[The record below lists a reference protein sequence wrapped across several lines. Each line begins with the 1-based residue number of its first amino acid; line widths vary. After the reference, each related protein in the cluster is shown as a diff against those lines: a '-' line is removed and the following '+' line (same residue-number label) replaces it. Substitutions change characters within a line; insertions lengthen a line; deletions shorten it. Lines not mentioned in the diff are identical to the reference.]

1 MLAGLLFSKEEVW
14 KKKSTT
20 SCFDVT
26 MGSYDG
32 AEICELI
39 GVYILSH
46 LETIINKN
54 KMRLYS
60 DDGLLILW
68 GANGQKTNET
78 RKNII
83 EIFKNIGF
91 KIDIVTNLKEVN
103 FLDDTFILTNGTFS
117 PYKKPNDKNVT
128 ALSSYL
134 REMKKKAS
142 EIAKLT
148 WSILKIVPRYSNI
161 SKRCILCLHEKLYIA
176 TYHD

>member
-54 KMRLYS
+54 KMRLYRG
-60 DDGLLILW
+60 DGLFYEVPTAEKQIKRERIL
-68 GANGQKTNET
+68 
-78 RKNII
+78 
-83 EIFKNIGF
+83 
-91 KIDIVTNLKEVN
+91 
-103 FLDDTFILTNGTFS
+103 
-117 PYKKPNDKNVT
+117 
-128 ALSSYL
+128 
-134 REMKKKAS
+134 
-142 EIAKLT
+142 
-148 WSILKIVPRYSNI
+148 
-161 SKRCILCLHEKLYIA
+161 
-176 TYHD
+176 